1 MQVEHRMNAARTPRG
16 LIATLAVISTAACAT
31 GRAAPPTARTPDSV
45 SVGYGRQARGDVTGS
60 VSTITQE
67 ELDGMRASQVEELLV
82 GVPGV
87 QVIRT
92 PNGELTVRIRGTN
105 SFSGNDEPLLVVDGM
120 PIRFGGLMAAF
131 RSIAPQDVS
140 RIEILKDAGA
150 LAIYGSR
157 GGNGVIL
164 ITTKRR
170 Y

>member
-31 GRAAPPTARTPDSV
+31 GRTAPPTARTPDSV

-60 VSTITQE
+60 VSTITE
-67 ELDGMRASQVEELLV
+67 EGR
-82 GVPGV
+82 VPGV

-92 PNGELTVRIRGTN
+92 PSGELTVRIRGTN

-120 PIRFGGLMAAF
+120 PIRFGGLMAAL
-131 RSIAPQDVS
+131 RSIAPQDIS